1 MDLKGC
7 SSIRFLRVGRIAGKA
22 KHHCKTI
29 LSFISSSDHY
39 EQSVILMFG
48 TQAND
53 GAQLSRVLIR
63 AEIGR

>member
-1 MDLKGC
+1 VDLKGR
-7 SSIRFLRVGRIAGKA
+7 SSIRFLRGGRIAGKA

-29 LSFISSSDHY
+29 LSFISSYHY
-39 EQSVILMFG
+39 EQSVILIVG

-53 GAQLSRVLIR
+53 GAQLSRVLIK